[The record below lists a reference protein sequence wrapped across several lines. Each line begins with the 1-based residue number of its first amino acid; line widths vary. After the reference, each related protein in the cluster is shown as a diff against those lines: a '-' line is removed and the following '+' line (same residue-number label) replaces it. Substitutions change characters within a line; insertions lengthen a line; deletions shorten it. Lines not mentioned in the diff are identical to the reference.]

1 MKTLNEIY
9 IKCPVCNTKYI
20 IDKNDIENF
29 FKCEKCN
36 NDFYGRDNFYENN
49 IENDAVYILNITV
62 PYNKF
67 LGKSIDIEVQFN
79 FNKNRI
85 ELILN
90 KINDK
95 IKNKILSYFNLKLNC
110 VDIINFNFTSFFS
123 DIVINNIFFKGQN
136 ISINEFLE
144 IYLNYKISNNS
155 FIELSK
161 GKSLFESDNGESLKL
176 YKDYILINHKGIFS
190 ILGEQGIQGEKR
202 IPISQITC
210 TQVKE
215 PGVFVGYIQF
225 SIHGEV
231 GVKGGITKSIND
243 ENTVRFSNINQ
254 YYLAKLIENYIYGEM
269 NRENTNKNQ
278 LQISISDEVIKLK
291 KLLDD
296 NIITHEQF
304 NDLINKITF

>member
-1 MKTLNEIY
+1 M
-9 IKCPVCNTKYI
+9 
-20 IDKNDIENF
+20 
-29 FKCEKCN
+29 
-36 NDFYGRDNFYENN
+36 
-49 IENDAVYILNITV
+49 ENDEVYILNITV

-79 FNKNRI
+79 FNKNSVK
-85 ELILN
+85 LILN
-90 KINDK
+90 DINDK

-110 VDIINFNFTSFFS
+110 VDIINFNFTSFFY
-123 DIVINNIFFKGQN
+123 DNKFVINNIFFKGQN

-155 FIELSK
+155 FIELCK
-161 GKSLFESDNGESLKL
+161 GEALFELDNGESLKL
-176 YKDYILINHKGIFS
+176 YKDYIIINHKGILS

-243 ENTVRFSNINQ
+243 ENTVRFSTINQ
-254 YYLAKLIENYIYGEM
+254 YYLAKVIENYIYGEI
-269 NRENTNKNQ
+269 NRKNTNKNQ

-291 KLLDD
+291 KLLDEH
-296 NIITHEQF
+296 IITHEQF
-304 NDLINKITF
+304 NDLIKKITF